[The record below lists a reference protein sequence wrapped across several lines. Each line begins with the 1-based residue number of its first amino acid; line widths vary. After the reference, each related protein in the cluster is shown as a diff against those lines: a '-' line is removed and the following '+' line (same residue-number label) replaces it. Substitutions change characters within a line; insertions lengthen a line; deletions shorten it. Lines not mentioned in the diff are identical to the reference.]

1 MAIIQECPVCHRK
14 QANKNKRCRECNPGA
29 FDNYKKQGRVKYYI
43 QNRFQGKKR
52 TELVGTSLEDAKAAE
67 GKRKVQKRENPFFE
81 VKPEVKLTFLELTE
95 WYLSLEKV
103 KSLAYY
109 PIMQVY
115 LKKFNSELGAMTVGK
130 IKPADLENL
139 QAKRKQQGLA
149 DSTIDQEIGAAKAM
163 VNKAFDNDLVGG
175 EAVKAFKRIKRLL
188 KRNANARDK
197 VLTADQFET
206 LMAAAPIHTRLIL
219 ATAFYTGMRLGEI
232 LPLTWDRVDLQDR
245 VISLEAE
252 DTKDEEPR
260 VIPICDDL
268 FSILKSIPR
277 AIHDKHVFLYKGK
290 PIEDIRT
297 GLVKACQAAG
307 IEYGRF
313 VKGGFVFHDLRHTFN
328 TLMRKANV
336 PESVIMAATGHA
348 TREMFDRYNSI
359 DREDLR
365 DAIKRYQDFVKASV
379 SEGGKREDN

>member
-1 MAIIQECPVCHRK
+1 MAIVQECPVCHRK
-14 QANKNKRCRECNPGA
+14 QANKNKRCRECNGDL
-29 FDNYKKQGRVKYYI
+29 DNYKKQGKVKYYI

-52 TELVGTSLEDAKAAE
+52 MELVGTSLEDAKAAE

-81 VKPEVKLTFLELTE
+81 VKPEAKLTFLELTE

-115 LKKFNSELGAMTVGK
+115 LKKFNSEFGGMIVGK

-163 VNKAFDNDLVGG
+163 INKAFDNDLVGG
-175 EAVKAFKRIKRLL
+175 ETVKAFKRIKKLL
-188 KRNANARDK
+188 KRNVNARDK
-197 VLTADQFET
+197 VLTPDQFAT
-206 LMAAAPIHTRLIL
+206 LMAVAPTHTRLVL

-232 LPLTWDRVDLQDR
+232 LPLTWDKVDMQDR
-245 VISLEAE
+245 IISLAAE

-260 VIPICDDL
+260 VIPICDGL
-268 FSILKSIPR
+268 YSILKSIPR

-297 GLVKACQAAG
+297 GLVKACRAAG

-336 PESVIMAATGHA
+336 PESVIMVATGHS
-348 TREMFDRYNSI
+348 TREMFDRYNSV

-365 DAIKRYQDFVKASV
+365 DAIKRYEDFVKGSV
-379 SEGGKREDN
+379 PEGDRMEES